1 MSDQPKLSR
10 LNRKSFIANS
20 IFFLPAIVFGI
31 SLGNAHSDSDFTQGM
46 MGIARIITLI
56 LVGFYIFL
64 TVRRLHDVNRR
75 GWFGFLLIPPFT
87 VFFLIYLMIASK
99 SESNRWGDSTSTLR
113 MFGIRAKG
121 WRIAGIIPIAVLF
134 CYLAGLFATFLFDS
148 STF

>member
-1 MSDQPKLSR
+1 MSDQYKHSR
-10 LNRKSFIANS
+10 LNRKSYIANS

-31 SLGNAHSDSDFTQGM
+31 SLGNAHSDSEFTQGM
-46 MGIARIITLI
+46 MGIARLITLV

-64 TVRRLHDVNRR
+64 TIRRLHDVNHR
-75 GWFGFLLIPPFT
+75 GWFSFLLVPPFT
-87 VFFLIYLMIASK
+87 LFCLIYLFSASK
-99 SESNRWGDSTSTLR
+99 SDANRWGESVAELR

-121 WRIAGIIPIAVLF
+121 WRIAGIVPIAILF